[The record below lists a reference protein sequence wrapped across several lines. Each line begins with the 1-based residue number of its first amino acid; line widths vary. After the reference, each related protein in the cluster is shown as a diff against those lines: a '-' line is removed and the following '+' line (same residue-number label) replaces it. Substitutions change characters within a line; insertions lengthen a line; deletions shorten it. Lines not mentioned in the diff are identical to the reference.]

1 MNENLRFT
9 VFMTK
14 DNFFLSKMNLYKKYM
29 RLSMTIIDKKLVH
42 IRIHRYLVSYEDY
55 YFLYFEKIL
64 EDCLNTKI
72 YEFVKVISNDFS
84 DKEVLVINFRCV
96 FDEVLERYKITHSH
110 LKHSFAEH
118 IEKSLRSLFT

>member
-1 MNENLRFT
+1 
-9 VFMTK
+9 
-14 DNFFLSKMNLYKKYM
+14 M

-42 IRIHRYLVSYEDY
+42 IRIHRYLVSNEDY

-110 LKHSFAEH
+110 LKHSFGEH